1 MRMATP
7 IPPSPNSQPMWFL
20 TLVLGIAFPHL
31 GCKGPRCLF
40 RSPRRWRTHRR
51 KGPAFSFD
59 GSGTAAGLKLDGTA
73 DGTKLVSGGDPSAAG
88 GADAGRAPGAQAAI
102 FVKVLVADPDA
113 AVPAPVEVELCLS
126 GGQRQGLFRLACLRN
141 KDGVLLAAETAGEN
155 HLPASAAAQ
164 EPMGSMEGGGIR
176 PGHGR
181 SHPVGRPPIR

>member
-1 MRMATP
+1 
-7 IPPSPNSQPMWFL
+7 L
-20 TLVLGIAFPHL
+20 DV
-31 GCKGPRCLF
+31 KGHGVF
-40 RSPRRWRTHRR
+40 SGRR
-51 KGPAFSFD
+51 G
-59 GSGTAAGLKLDGTA
+59 
-73 DGTKLVSGGDPSAAG
+73 G
-88 GADAGRAPGAQAAI
+88 GAHTGEKDQLFLSMVQGRRLGSNWTAPQTVQNWSPAGTPAI
-102 FVKVLVADPDA
+102 FVEVLVADPDA

-181 SHPVGRPPIR
+181 SPPFGRPPIR